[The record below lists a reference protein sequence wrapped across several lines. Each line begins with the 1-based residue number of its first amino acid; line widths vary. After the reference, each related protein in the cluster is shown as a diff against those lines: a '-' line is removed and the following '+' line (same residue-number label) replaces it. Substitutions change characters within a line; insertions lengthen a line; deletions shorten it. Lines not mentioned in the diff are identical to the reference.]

1 MRLWMTYVGLLGL
14 AALAGCEA
22 YAPPAPDHQPSLVQN
37 YLLGS
42 GDQLRVTVFGQA
54 DLTNTYE
61 VDKGGNITVP
71 LIGAV
76 PARGTTTAAVAD
88 AIKIKLRTSFVRN
101 PDVSV
106 EVARY
111 RPFFIM
117 GEVASGGQYQYVAG
131 LTVQQ
136 AVAIAG
142 GFSPRASRSLVDV
155 TRQTAGREVTL
166 VARLTDP
173 VLPGDTVN
181 IRERLF

>member
-1 MRLWMTYVGLLGL
+1 MRFGVSRFCLLLL
-14 AALAGCEA
+14 AALAGCDT
-22 YAPPAPDHQPSLVQN
+22 YAPPGPDLQPSLVQN
-37 YLLGS
+37 YLLDS
-42 GDQLRVTVFGQA
+42 GDQLRITVFGQA

-61 VDKGGNITVP
+61 VDKGGHLTFP
-71 LIGAV
+71 LIGTV
-76 PARGTTTAAVAD
+76 SARGTTTAAVA
-88 AIKIKLRTSFVRN
+88 AEVRTKLARSYIRN

-142 GFSPRASRSLVDV
+142 GFSPRANRSLVDL
-155 TRQTAGREVTL
+155 TRQSAGREVTIA
-166 VARLTDP
+166 ARLTDP
-173 VLPGDTVN
+173 VFPGDTVN

>member
-1 MRLWMTYVGLLGL
+1 MRLTISLVGLLL
-14 AALAGCEA
+14 AFALAGCEG
-22 YAPPAPDHQPSLVQN
+22 YAPPGPDNQPSLVQN
-37 YLLGS
+37 YLLDS
-42 GDQLRVTVFGQA
+42 GDQVRVTVFGQA

-61 VDKGGNITVP
+61 VDKGGHIVVP
-71 LIGAV
+71 LIGQV
-76 PARGTTTAAVAD
+76 TARGTTTTAVAD
-88 AIKIKLRTSFVRN
+88 EIGTRLRRNFVKN

-142 GFSPRASRSLVDV
+142 GFSPRANRTLVDV
-155 TRQTAGREVTL
+155 TRQSAGREITL

-173 VLPGDTVN
+173 VFPGDTVN